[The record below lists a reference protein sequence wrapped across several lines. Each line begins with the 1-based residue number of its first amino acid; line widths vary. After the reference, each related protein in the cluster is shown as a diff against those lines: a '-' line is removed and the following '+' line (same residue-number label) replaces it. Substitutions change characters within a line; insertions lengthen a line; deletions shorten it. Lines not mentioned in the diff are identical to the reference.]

1 MQEHNAAEKMTHSET
16 YRGQSI
22 MAILAAYAY
31 NEWPL
36 LLGLTDGVVHHLM
49 MTRNSQQIFWDNLSP
64 QQAYLKQ
71 SQLLLSSEI
80 LTDKKRKMSTLP
92 DELQQPLKKMRELQV
107 PFDSSL
113 LDQLDATDRNAYREE
128 RLEESLEIMHADAH
142 L

>member
-1 MQEHNAAEKMTHSET
+1 
-16 YRGQSI
+16 

-64 QQAYLKQ
+64 QQAYLEQ

-113 LDQLDATDRNAYREE
+113 LDQLDATDRNASREE
-128 RLEESLEIMHADAH
+128 RLEESLEIMHANAH